1 MGLPCLRWRPAGREG
16 RTVSIA
22 ESEPNVG
29 FYGICR
35 RPHSTVRPRQKA
47 RLLQRLNVGVNATI
61 LAAKRTSERRD
72 RWLGMSVQ
80 MTQQAI
86 ALAGQYI
93 SERFPAFEGNC
104 AFAQFC
110 STLEIGRA

>member
-1 MGLPCLRWRPAGREG
+1 MGLPCLGWRPAGREG
-16 RTVSIA
+16 PTISIA

-35 RPHSTVRPRQKA
+35 CPHSTVRPRQKA

-86 ALAGQYI
+86 VLDGQYVYE
-93 SERFPAFEGNC
+93 SLPAFISNC
-104 AFAQFC
+104 DF
-110 STLEIGRA
+110 